1 MHGERF
7 LIGLEHD
14 AHRSAG
20 CLNLIR
26 DRLAVFLGASDEGSR
41 LVGHVTPNEWRVL
54 QCRAGQGLPVEIV
67 RRLIAADVF
76 FEVLPLRLRRRS
88 ARFDRRP
95 NGPRYGP
102 WAFRSTGSEGGSSR
116 FWEGATY
123 RQRRGSRQTASET
136 RRGHWDVPKA
146 FACAWN

>member
-14 AHRSAG
+14 APRSAG
-20 CLNLIR
+20 CLSLIR
-26 DRLAVFLGASDEGSR
+26 DLLAVFLGASDEGSR

-76 FEVLPLRLRRRS
+76 FEVLPLRLRRFRAADPETPAIQKQLHRVTIAVNADGPQIAPAMLGLS
-88 ARFDRRP
+88 AV
-95 NGPRYGP
+95 
-102 WAFRSTGSEGGSSR
+102 A
-116 FWEGATY
+116 
-123 RQRRGSRQTASET
+123 RRGSTA
-136 RRGHWDVPKA
+136 VPMA
-146 FACAWN
+146 HDM